1 MTLFSR
7 IGRVLARVG
16 VDAALFGRAPLL
28 VLTACLVCA
37 MCGPT
42 RLAFADVDPA
52 EATSSSQEEK
62 RTVPTPSKHVRTI
75 SSEGSWVSHA
85 CVGVGE
91 VVAYR
96 LEASLPTD
104 LASYKGYQLWFYDE
118 LDDGLEYREDSV
130 RAFVQH
136 VDSSSDKVQ
145 LSTTFDGRSMRIG
158 SDNILDVVPG
168 LLATDV
174 IVVEY
179 DCVVLPT
186 TPTGL
191 AEGSQNEVHLLYT
204 RDHEYTVTGKSVP
217 QTTTVHSLGI
227 ELHKVGED
235 DGAAL
240 AGACFVLQNDQGQY
254 RTESGSW
261 SGRAAEAQVLTTDS
275 RGIARFVGVG
285 EGTYAITETK
295 APEGYETLK
304 NPVIVTLVTSDM
316 ETSKR
321 TLSATVDD
329 KQATLVSVKAGEGM
343 AVLEIQDS
351 RIGKKTPTEP
361 TAGDGG
367 SRSANAG
374 SSSGVVRAVDSVL
387 PTTADKLVALGG
399 GILVAAVTV
408 TIVGMAARRSRADS
422 HVE

>member
-1 MTLFSR
+1 M
-7 IGRVLARVG
+7 
-16 VDAALFGRAPLL
+16 
-28 VLTACLVCA
+28 
-37 MCGPT
+37 
-42 RLAFADVDPA
+42 
-52 EATSSSQEEK
+52 
-62 RTVPTPSKHVRTI
+62 
-75 SSEGSWVSHA
+75 
-85 CVGVGE
+85 
-91 VVAYR
+91 
-96 LEASLPTD
+96 
-104 LASYKGYQLWFYDE
+104 
-118 LDDGLEYREDSV
+118 
-130 RAFVQH
+130 
-136 VDSSSDKVQ
+136 
-145 LSTTFDGRSMRIG
+145 
-158 SDNILDVVPG
+158 
-168 LLATDV
+168 
-174 IVVEY
+174 
-179 DCVVLPT
+179 
-186 TPTGL
+186 
-191 AEGSQNEVHLLYT
+191 
-204 RDHEYTVTGKSVP
+204 
-217 QTTTVHSLGI
+217 
-227 ELHKVGED
+227 
-235 DGAAL
+235 
-240 AGACFVLQNDQGQY
+240 
-254 RTESGSW
+254 
-261 SGRAAEAQVLTTDS
+261 TTDS

-361 TAGDGG
+361 AAGDGG